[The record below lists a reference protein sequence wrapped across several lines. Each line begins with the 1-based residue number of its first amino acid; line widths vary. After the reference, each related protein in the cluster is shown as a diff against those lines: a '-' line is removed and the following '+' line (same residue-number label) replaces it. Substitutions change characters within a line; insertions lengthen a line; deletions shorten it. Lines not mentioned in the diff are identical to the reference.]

1 METAPE
7 PVIQRNRNCRACKGE
22 ELTKILDLGETAL
35 ANAFLA
41 REQFLRERT
50 YPLQVYFCNRCSLV
64 QLIDVVAP
72 EILFS
77 HYAYFTSA
85 SSKTLPKH
93 FMTLAKDLAGD
104 PRNQFVVE
112 IGSNDGVLLSTL
124 KGYGIGILGVEP
136 AVNVAQVANSR
147 GVETINDFFTESLAR
162 QIVKEKGRADVVI
175 ANNVVAHIDDL
186 EDLIRGVGVLLKD
199 GGRFILEVH
208 HVADLIANKGFDQI
222 YHEHLSYFSLT
233 VLWKLFQ
240 RFDMNVFDVK
250 IIPIHGQS
258 LRVYV
263 GRRQVFS
270 ESSRSVQELLE
281 EEERRKLRD
290 VATYLHFASEVE
302 SIKRSLVDLLR
313 ELKSENRRIIGYG
326 APAKGT
332 TLLNYCGIGPE
343 TLDYVIDTTPSKQNL
358 FTPGTHIPVYPP
370 EKLKEDRMDYLLLL
384 AWNYADEIFKKEMQL
399 REQGIKF
406 IVPIPAPRIVS

>member
-1 METAPE
+1 MEAVSE
-7 PVIQRNRNCRACKGE
+7 AVMQRNRSCRACKGE
-22 ELTKILDLGETAL
+22 ELTKILDLGRTAL

-41 REQFLRERT
+41 KEQFPHERSF
-50 YPLQVYFCNRCSLV
+50 PLQVYFCNRCSLV

-85 SSKTLPKH
+85 SSKTLPAH
-93 FMTLAKDLAGD
+93 FMTLAQDLAGD
-104 PRNQFVVE
+104 PGNRFVVE
-112 IGSNDGVLLSTL
+112 IGSNDGVLLRAL
-124 KGYGIGILGVEP
+124 KEYGIDALGVEP
-136 AVNVAQVANSR
+136 AANVAQVANAQ
-147 GVETINDFFTESLAR
+147 GVETLNDFFTEALSR
-162 QIVKEKGRADVVI
+162 QIVKAKGRADVVI
-175 ANNVVAHIDDL
+175 ANNVVAHINDL
-186 EDLIRGVGVLLKD
+186 EDLIRGVGALLKD
-199 GGRFILEVH
+199 TGRFIFEVH

-233 VLWKLFQ
+233 VLCKLFQ

-250 IIPIHGQS
+250 IVPIHGQC

-263 GRRQVFS
+263 GRRQMFP
-270 ESSRSVQELLE
+270 ESSRSVQELLKE
-281 EEERRKLRD
+281 EESRKLPD
-290 VATYLHFASEVE
+290 LGTYLHFGSEVE
-302 SIKRSLVDLLR
+302 SIKRSLLDLLR
-313 ELKSENRRIIGYG
+313 ELKSENKRIIGYG

-343 TLDYVIDTTPSKQNL
+343 TVDYVIDTTPSKQNL

-370 EKLKEDRMDYLLLL
+370 EKLKQDRMDYLLLL
-384 AWNYADEIFKKEMQL
+384 AWNYADEILKKEMQL
-399 REQGIKF
+399 REQGVRF